1 MKNVDVLY
9 ERIIYFQQKEGF
21 LNDFVRTSE
30 SLVFFI
36 CFFSRKYFIYWINN
50 GINDDEEDD
59 DDCGDHDYDDYE

>member
-30 SLVFFI
+30 SLVFLFASSQENI
-36 CFFSRKYFIYWINN
+36 SYI
-50 GINDDEEDD
+50 G
-59 DDCGDHDYDDYE
+59 